1 MSKLQ
6 MRQKQHKAD
15 KMKEATQAFSGAELN
30 PATPPGPGTPAGFP
44 GDNQPPG
51 QPPDPG
57 GVPQ

>member
-1 MSKLQ
+1 MSTLK

-15 KMKEATQAFSGAELN
+15 AMKEATQAFSGQELPPTT
-30 PATPPGPGTPAGFP
+30 PAGPGTPAG
-44 GDNQPPG
+44 DIQPPG